1 MFDGEAIAGADEQKR
16 TRTRKRTIHFG
27 VGDMKLRPG
36 ELARFDRATGVRPE
50 KRRRREETVVPNDSE
65 RCTKRACDCAAV
77 RAEREEL
84 LLQRDELLLEAAAH
98 RQLHEQLRGLAIHSA
113 AGDSSAALGSSV
125 LQQALLEILEGEEEE
140 EEKETGSDGCAPE
153 IAAHED
159 QEAAED
165 ASKDEAEEEV
175 CPWLCT

>member
-16 TRTRKRTIHFG
+16 TRTQKRTIHFG

-36 ELARFDRATGVRPE
+36 ELARFDRATGVRLE
-50 KRRRREETVVPNDSE
+50 KRRREETVVPNDSE

-98 RQLHEQLRGLAIHSA
+98 RQLHEQLRELAIHSA

-125 LQQALLEILEGEEEE
+125 LQQALLEILEGEEEA
-140 EEKETGSDGCAPE
+140 EEKETGSDGRAPE
-153 IAAHED
+153 IAAQED
-159 QEAAED
+159 QED

-175 CPWLCT
+175 CPWPCT

>member
-50 KRRRREETVVPNDSE
+50 KRRREETVVPNDSE

-98 RQLHEQLRGLAIHSA
+98 RQLHEQLRELAIHSA

-125 LQQALLEILEGEEEE
+125 LQQALLEILEGEEEA
-140 EEKETGSDGCAPE
+140 EEKETGSDGRAPE
-153 IAAHED
+153 IAAQED

-175 CPWLCT
+175 CPWPCT

>member
-1 MFDGEAIAGADEQKR
+1 MFDGEAIPGANEQKR

-27 VGDMKLRPG
+27 VGDMQLRPG

-50 KRRRREETVVPNDSE
+50 KRRREETVVPNDNE

-98 RQLHEQLRGLAIHSA
+98 RQLVLKKSSQTKEARRPQRKAKSKANRKAERKHKTKANEERG
-113 AGDSSAALGSSV
+113 
-125 LQQALLEILEGEEEE
+125 
-140 EEKETGSDGCAPE
+140 
-153 IAAHED
+153 
-159 QEAAED
+159 AEC
-165 ASKDEAEEEV
+165 SRK
-175 CPWLCT
+175 P